1 MRIASIHPLTS
12 HSYTLDTL
20 LLSLPPGQE
29 HIWPRGDMIYRQD
42 AKPDY
47 VYRIRSGRVKLS
59 RVCQDGR
66 ETVLEI
72 LKPGEI
78 LGEVAVLDD
87 SLRPAQ
93 AQALDLVITDAWP
106 VSLWRQHLDTDSR
119 LGIWLAKRLNTR
131 LRQAQDRIESL
142 AYDSIPRRLARTML
156 ENGER
161 FGTQLEDGRLRLAPL
176 THEALAQQVATSREI
191 ITHYMNQFRQQ
202 GMLEYSRKWIDLQ
215 PEKLQQLL
223 Q

>member
-1 MRIASIHPLTS
+1 MRTVSIHSSAS
-12 HSYTLDTL
+12 HNFTLDSVL
-20 LLSLPPGQE
+20 QGLPPGQE

-42 AKPDY
+42 AKPDC

-106 VSLWRQHLDTDSR
+106 VSLWRQHLDADSR
-119 LGIWLAKRLNTR
+119 LGIWLAKRLNVR